1 MLPNCALFAFSVL
14 IVPPRF
20 VTTPVPSGVVRLAPL
35 ICNVTPRF
43 TVTSP
48 VSALFPR
55 TEIVP
60 PVPCVIAGP
69 PENTIEFAYA
79 RPAISVVAPGV
90 APPREF
96 VPEMAKVPVLEWRR
110 IAPSLAG
117 VIVPV

>member
-1 MLPNCALFAFSVL
+1 MFPNWAALALSVL
-14 IVPPRF
+14 RVPPSA
-20 VTTPVPSGVVRLAPL
+20 VTAPLPIGVVIAPL
-35 ICNVTPRF
+35 MFSVTPRF
-43 TVTSP
+43 TVTAP

-60 PVPCVIAGP
+60 PLPCVMPTPA
-69 PENTIEFAYA
+69 NTSGFAYA

-96 VPEMAKVPVLEWRR
+96 VPEMMKLPVLECRR